1 MGDIEF
7 DAFLADSV
15 ASVQGKLY
23 ALGAGWNRIAVA
35 LFPARHD
42 RVGIGL
48 LVRIP
53 AGSAVEARR
62 FELRLL
68 GPSGEDLS
76 LGAGP
81 EGPVNRIGGR
91 VHGRRRRRADRAD
104 RPEPERAPAPHAGR
118 LPRRDLDAGAGRED
132 APVHRPGARRAAAA
146 GTAVVHDRDGR
157 LPLTVRAG
165 EDDHLRGVAR
175 CGRLERL
182 LEPVQREPMRDDR
195 GDVDPSPWKASVVVC
210 CQVRNIWRPVIPR
223 IRASLK
229 IT

>member
-23 ALGAGWNRIAVA
+23 ALGAGWNRISVA

-81 EGPVNRIGGR
+81 EGPVNRIGGEFTAGGADEQIVPIALNLNGLPLPTPGDYR
-91 VHGRRRRRADRAD
+91 VVISMQGEDVKTLPFTVQALAAQPGRNRRRPRPGRPATSDRSRRGRR
-104 RPEPERAPAPHAGR
+104 
-118 LPRRDLDAGAGRED
+118 
-132 APVHRPGARRAAAA
+132 
-146 GTAVVHDRDGR
+146 
-157 LPLTVRAG
+157 
-165 EDDHLRGVAR
+165 
-175 CGRLERL
+175 
-182 LEPVQREPMRDDR
+182 
-195 GDVDPSPWKASVVVC
+195 
-210 CQVRNIWRPVIPR
+210 
-223 IRASLK
+223 
-229 IT
+229 

>member
-1 MGDIEF
+1 MSSDPDDRTGAIVSDIEL

-53 AGSAVEARR
+53 AGSAVEVRR

-68 GPSGEDLS
+68 GPSGQDLS

-81 EGPVNRIGGR
+81 DGPVQRIGGEFTTGGDEEQIVPIALNLNGLPLPGPGDYR
-91 VHGRRRRRADRAD
+91 VVISMLGDDVKTLPFTVQALAAQPRE
-104 RPEPERAPAPHAGR
+104 EPPATTT
-118 LPRRDLDAGAGRED
+118 
-132 APVHRPGARRAAAA
+132 
-146 GTAVVHDRDGR
+146 GTAGY
-157 LPLTVRAG
+157 L
-165 EDDHLRGVAR
+165 
-175 CGRLERL
+175 
-182 LEPVQREPMRDDR
+182 
-195 GDVDPSPWKASVVVC
+195 
-210 CQVRNIWRPVIPR
+210 
-223 IRASLK
+223 
-229 IT
+229 

>member
-1 MGDIEF
+1 VSDIEF

-81 EGPVNRIGGR
+81 EGPVNRIGGEFTAGGADEQIVPIALNLNGLPLPTPGDYR
-91 VHGRRRRRADRAD
+91 VVISMQGQDVKTLPFTVQALAAQQRQ
-104 RPEPERAPAPHAGR
+104 EPPSSTT
-118 LPRRDLDAGAGRED
+118 
-132 APVHRPGARRAAAA
+132 
-146 GTAVVHDRDGR
+146 GTAGY
-157 LPLTVRAG
+157 L
-165 EDDHLRGVAR
+165 
-175 CGRLERL
+175 
-182 LEPVQREPMRDDR
+182 
-195 GDVDPSPWKASVVVC
+195 
-210 CQVRNIWRPVIPR
+210 
-223 IRASLK
+223 
-229 IT
+229 